1 MAGWLIHL
9 CFCCFGGGC
18 VWDRTTF
25 VAFLYKRRNSL
36 LFYKIIGGIS
46 CKTLDK
52 YANEFKSRNDQE
64 LSLWQQSGWELGT
77 ELGGIYQSFPC
88 CIKTKGKQKGNK
100 LQSPNKGSRGEHSTC
115 KKRSSRHKAA
125 IVPTPRPRQWQHVVG
140 LLRRR
145 ACAPAAGWGDSDQI

>member
-1 MAGWLIHL
+1 MAGLLIHL

-36 LFYKIIGGIS
+36 LFYKIIGIS
-46 CKTLDK
+46 CKTSDK

-77 ELGGIYQSFPC
+77 ELGRIYQSFPC

-100 LQSPNKGSRGEHSTC
+100 LQSP
-115 KKRSSRHKAA
+115 KKRSRES
-125 IVPTPRPRQWQHVVG
+125 T
-140 LLRRR
+140 
-145 ACAPAAGWGDSDQI
+145 APARNGVPGTKLQSCRLLVLVRGSM

>member
-36 LFYKIIGGIS
+36 LFYKIIGIS
-46 CKTLDK
+46 CKTSDK
-52 YANEFKSRNDQE
+52 YADEFKSRNDQE

-88 CIKTKGKQKGNK
+88 CIKTKGKQKGI
-100 LQSPNKGSRGEHSTC
+100 QGEHSTC
-115 KKRSSRHKAA
+115 KERGSRHKAA
-125 IVPTPRPRQWQHVVG
+125 IVPTPRPRQRQHVVG